1 MRVLRLI
8 SLLIISNL
16 AIGQV
21 YKPLTIDTKKRF
33 NFKNEGKVVNW
44 WDEKE
49 TINSDMLVNNDTL
62 TDIQFTR
69 AKLSGDMLNIEIYQ
83 NDESHDH
90 HYLIEIIK
98 DKFKVD
104 YDFSYPSDTTDRKI
118 QTLDFM
124 LTLDTKKF
132 KKGKVVRGY
141 TEFKGKCVQ
150 NCYDEMITAKGTFK
164 VTVE

>member
-1 MRVLRLI
+1 M
-8 SLLIISNL
+8 
-16 AIGQV
+16 
-21 YKPLTIDTKKRF
+21 KPLILTTILIALVGQGCARDEQF
-33 NFKNEGKVVNW
+33 ESVLNFP
-44 WDEKE
+44 
-49 TINSDMLVNNDTL
+49 NNF
-62 TDIQFTR
+62 QGR
-69 AKLSGDMLNIEIYQ
+69 Q
-83 NDESHDH
+83 
-90 HYLIEIIK
+90 IEIIK